1 MPSGSPEVEEAEG
14 AAPVQRL
21 PVVILVLYS
30 VEPHVLQ
37 NISDANQ
44 LYIGHAIGELL
55 LSIMDEGDFE
65 GIWLKNSS
73 LLTSDNVW
81 KLLVMY
87 LDYSNGL
94 QSYKFHI

>member
-44 LYIGHAIGELL
+44 LYWSCDWRGFVSLDLMNSDGVGLSGGPSSGLTLNLL
-55 LSIMDEGDFE
+55 RM
-65 GIWLKNSS
+65 
-73 LLTSDNVW
+73 
-81 KLLVMY
+81 
-87 LDYSNGL
+87 
-94 QSYKFHI
+94 

>member
-1 MPSGSPEVEEAEG
+1 MQSGSPEVKIAEG

-44 LYIGHAIGELL
+44 LYY
-55 LSIMDEGDFE
+55 
-65 GIWLKNSS
+65 
-73 LLTSDNVW
+73 
-81 KLLVMY
+81 LLVMRLERFCKLPY
-87 LDYSNGL
+87 EL
-94 QSYKFHI
+94 